1 MFEHTAGMAPYKKI
15 KNFEMNI
22 GEIPQ
27 QLSQKVVA
35 WFDAQDQKTKKAIA
49 SKLTEDGNKFFS
61 AIHEIPV
68 GIVTA
73 QKEYLALK
81 LFAAMCQEIGASFPP
96 FRHVTSKIEAEDTD
110 VEVNIKLMSSINN
123 IKLSNYLPWGA
134 VAEIN
139 NIIKKNASGKNI
151 EQLMAV
157 DSNFSEKIML
167 SPLRPVYGKFS
178 ETAVNFFGSETAL
191 MKSLHEAMLSNLDY
205 KLTFG
210 FLKEISKPKNSA
222 KASNNLEIKLQK
234 ESPRPEESLYFS
246 RDYAYTVKIP
256 ESVLAKIKNQTPNK
270 SQQETALA
278 IIDSI
283 EKNLKEKIESEIE
296 SRLASHIS
304 EMFEAKLDVKALFS
318 AGEMMLNSDGTASL
332 DFTVTPTIQIEL
344 VLADKI
350 MEFLHSV
357 SLSEKELLLEI

>member
-1 MFEHTAGMAPYKKI
+1 MFEHTAGTAPYKNI
-15 KNFEMNI
+15 RNFEMNM

-49 SKLTEDGNKFFS
+49 SKLTDDGNKFFS
-61 AIHEIPV
+61 AIHEMPI

-96 FRHVTSKIEAEDTD
+96 FRHITSKIEAADTD

-139 NIIKKNASGKNI
+139 NIVKKNASGKNI

-157 DSNFSEKIML
+157 DSNFSEKIIL
-167 SPLRPVYGKFS
+167 SPLRPVYGNFS
-178 ETAVNFFGSETAL
+178 KTAVNFFGSETAL
-191 MKSLHEAMLSNLDY
+191 MKALHEAMLSNLDY

-210 FLKEISKPKNSA
+210 FLKEISKPKKSA
-222 KASNNLEIKLQK
+222 EVSANLEIKLQK
-234 ESPRPEESLYFS
+234 ESPRPEESLYFA
-246 RDYAYTVKIP
+246 RDYVYTVKIP
-256 ESVLAKIKNQTPNK
+256 AAVLSKIKMQAPDK
-270 SQQETALA
+270 AEQETAIL
-278 IIDSI
+278 DSI
-283 EKNLKEKIESEIE
+283 EKNLKEKIEIEIE
-296 SRLASHIS
+296 SRLSSHIS
-304 EMFEAKLDVKALFS
+304 EMFEANLDVKALFS
-318 AGEMMLNSDGTASL
+318 AGEMALNSDGTASL
-332 DFTVTPTIQIEL
+332 DFTITPTIQIDL

-350 MEFLHSV
+350 MDFLQSV